1 MKTLRDVP
9 GTKTKNKTKILD
21 SLAVTDSDLH
31 VKQTNK
37 KSYSIIW
44 IEPAERIKVIFSPGN
59 FPKYVIV
66 YYSEIYFCHFWQNI

>member
-31 VKQTNK
+31 VKQTK
-37 KSYSIIW
+37 KNPI
-44 IEPAERIKVIFSPGN
+44 A
-59 FPKYVIV
+59 
-66 YYSEIYFCHFWQNI
+66 